1 MNLALDR
8 GVLGGETERVEANR
22 VEDVEALHALVAR
35 DRVGRRLYVPVS
47 NVQVARWVWPH
58 REQVVV
64 GLARVGEV
72 GGVKSELFPAALP
85 ARLNLG
91 RVVPLESLV
100 LLSHGWGSSPSEAR
114 HSAAWWS

>member
-1 MNLALDR
+1 MNLAFDR
-8 GVLGGETERVEANR
+8 GILGGETEGIEADR
-22 VEDVEALHALVAR
+22 VEDVESLHALVSR
-35 DRVGRRLYVPVS
+35 DGVGRRLYIPVA
-47 NVQVARWVWPH
+47 NVQVARRVRPH

-72 GGVKSELFPAALP
+72 GGVESKLFPAALP

-100 LLSHGWGSSPSEAR
+100 LLGHGWGSSPSEAR
-114 HSAAWWS
+114 RLAAWWS

>member
-8 GVLGGETERVEANR
+8 GVLGGETERVEADR

-35 DRVGRRLYVPVS
+35 DGVGRVHDVPVA

-58 REQVVV
+58 GEQVVV
-64 GLARVGEV
+64 GLARIGEV
-72 GGVKSELFPAALP
+72 GGVEPEFFPAALP

-100 LLSHGWGSSPSEAR
+100 LLGHGWGSSPSEAR
-114 HSAAWWS
+114 RLAAWWS

>member
-8 GVLGGETERVEANR
+8 GIFGGESEGIKSHRI
-22 VEDVEALHALVAR
+22 EDVEALHALVAR
-35 DRVGRRLYVPVS
+35 NGVGWGFYIPVA
-47 NVQVARWVWPH
+47 NVQVARGVGPH

-72 GGVKSELFPAALP
+72 GGVESKLLPAALP

-100 LLSHGWGSSPSEAR
+100 LLGHGWGSSPSEAR
-114 HSAAWWS
+114 RSAAWWS